1 MDSIRK
7 QTSEYYVICEVLHSK
22 YFKGYY
28 DDGCLTEVCFVNEA
42 IKATLFDSIH
52 RANETIDDLASHD
65 PELVLSVAKLE
76 TVSKISLI
84 D

>member
-7 QTSEYYVICEVLHSK
+7 QTSEHFVICEVLHSK

-28 DDGCLTEVCFVNEA
+28 DDGCLVEVCFVNEA
-42 IKATLFDSIH
+42 IKATFFDSIH

-65 PELVLSVAKLE
+65 PDLVLSVAKVE